1 MDLLRILDTKPI
13 PTIVDATTLGISGNT
28 SGDYWLP
35 TTMSLYQKNH
45 GSNSIITLLRY
56 LEILRNVTLQ
66 RGRHS
71 RIYEDHV
78 FKWFT
83 GSNPSIPTNR
93 SLYA

>member
-35 TTMSLYQKNH
+35 TTMSLYQKELTDQIVSLH
-45 GSNSIITLLRY
+45 YSDILRY
-56 LEILRNVTLQ
+56 FETSHYKEDV
-66 RGRHS
+66 S